1 MIGFWPA
8 NSTTFFYFAQVK
20 LIADAEESEAIQ
32 ARTAP
37 LTSSPFQLR
46 SKDLERAL
54 RGAGILQTEVM
65 MKKDKVDGVKEQIKG
80 MVNLGIGRITGNEER
95 ALKGEVEITNGSNKK
110 DKADFEDNVEKDAVD
125 PDNPS
130 NV

>member
-1 MIGFWPA
+1 LSA
-8 NSTTFFYFAQVK
+8 V
-20 LIADAEESEAIQ
+20 
-32 ARTAP
+32 
-37 LTSSPFQLR
+37 QLL

>member
-1 MIGFWPA
+1 
-8 NSTTFFYFAQVK
+8 
-20 LIADAEESEAIQ
+20 
-32 ARTAP
+32 
-37 LTSSPFQLR
+37 
-46 SKDLERAL
+46 
-54 RGAGILQTEVM
+54 